1 MKVIKENPSANKN
14 PNPNNQNI
22 NRNILEPIQLNLN
35 NINNKKE
42 KLIGK
47 ALSNTQEKNQKVG
60 EDLDISQQNRHNL
73 RPIEVKDYR
82 KNIKNNNNANG
93 TNSNFYSNQNS
104 QNMNQNQNSNSNFY
118 PNKNNNSQN
127 KNHNY
132 NNNNNNLRVIKPNV
146 HKTVLNNHSH
156 KNLFNNSKERNFD
169 DESSETKNYNY
180 IRNNINN
187 NIFEGNNNSNGNDLD
202 TNLKYYKELLK
213 REKLQGNKINK
224 NSKNLNSTT
233 LDNMNSQSPDEEKRL
248 NEKFSK
254 TSNNFEF
261 KILENLDI
269 INLNTDISVLEE
281 NLKMNKGDLVKK
293 LKSIYDNLNMSQNF
307 KNTGNIN
314 KSIYQNTSMFD
325 KNNNITRIETIFEDY
340 EVKEEEMI
348 HLNTTKSSRKLGDL
362 RKMLHGG
369 TCKIYVVRVFNF

>member
-1 MKVIKENPSANKN
+1 LKVIKENPSANKN

-118 PNKNNNSQN
+118 PNKNNNRQN

-180 IRNNINN
+180 IRNNINS

>member
-1 MKVIKENPSANKN
+1 LKVIKENPSANKN